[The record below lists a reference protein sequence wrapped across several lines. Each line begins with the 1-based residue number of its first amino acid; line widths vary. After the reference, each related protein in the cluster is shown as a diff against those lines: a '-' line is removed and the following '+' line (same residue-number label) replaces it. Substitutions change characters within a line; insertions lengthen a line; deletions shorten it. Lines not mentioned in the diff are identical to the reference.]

1 MMGHPVAGLLLFTC
15 LILGNQGYNLN
26 EDHLGVLEGDG
37 QPDSLFG
44 WALQHFKNELYVG
57 APGEGG
63 AGIVYRCTSIDT
75 RPSCQQISV
84 RPRPMKD
91 SWFGGSL
98 AASEEKLYACA
109 FRHSYA
115 QYSPQKQVIGKCF
128 ESNGNSMTDLIDFSG
143 RWSPRGGSLWKTNGI
158 YGVSVTVSDK
168 SGSLVVGTPITFD
181 NKGMWNNPYISAGS
195 IGLISRGK
203 TLIKPKNQA
212 PWITSDTDTSTMKNT
227 FKNGGYSLATG
238 NFFNGNPKSY
248 IVGAPKSH
256 NYRGSV
262 FICNNCFGGLDG
274 GSRSRSSNVRYP
286 DSAKDL
292 ERIGLQIGEG
302 FGTAIAACDIT
313 GDGRDDL
320 IVGAPFYS
328 PGRTRYNVGRI
339 HIFQGRELKR
349 VWPQEESTIEPS
361 GDHDKTMNARFGSS
375 VACIGDTDEEGSEE
389 VVVGA
394 PFFDTKGAIFL
405 YRAKQDRTKGLVL
418 SQVIESKGAVSFGMK
433 LSTSKL
439 NMKDFSSKGFAIGAP
454 VGTSSAYIKVRKVPR
469 FTDIS
474 RVIVMP
480 RNVDPLTTKQI
491 HVTIRPAIERRT
503 EFSEIL
509 RITASA
515 ITDSR
520 LILTSKNNKTDIG
533 KDTAFGRELTFTFE
547 PRKPN
552 FGQRD
557 LSNLDANAMNPLVFK
572 LSLEYMLDDCTDSY
586 SKPCP
591 IFDPEDRTDGQ
602 KTNKDKLSIKK
613 VLPDQILDFNIC
625 KDPKN
630 CLCDIT
636 ANIKQETK
644 IVAGAE
650 LDMLLGNLDVE
661 NIGAEPSFLTN
672 LEITLDKKDYMFV
685 QQGNCEFKSNL
696 TSCKLPFLNKGRE
709 MNSKR
714 TFPLKLTS
722 HKLIRPDTNVVEIN
736 VKLSSTCKNRPEII
750 LHKLLTVNVVH
761 YWFIKAEQ
769 DPDQEYKRFLWDE
782 KVEEE
787 EMEESETVELTYTVF
802 NEGPSMSKESLLY
815 AFIPFKPELIENIKV
830 SLMNTECKP
839 GDLAKNQIPPQV
851 PSNSM
856 AEMIVCKNRGDCH
869 VYECK
874 VKKEMEKIEKGN
886 LLINY
891 DFNKKNAKKME
902 KVSKFEIVT
911 SICTMSHNDKKDA
924 RCVDG
929 NKKPLRTT
937 TSFEYI
943 RKTTLDLLIGSW
955 QLLAGIISGIIVFIL
970 IFIIFW
976 KCELFKKVRFYDQQR
991 QKLLK
996 ESQEMEDQNEEDR
1009 KMVEVDGEVVDLRS

>member
-1 MMGHPVAGLLLFTC
+1 MMGPPVAGLLLLTC
-15 LILGNQGYNLN
+15 LILGTHGYNLK
-26 EDHLGVLEGDG
+26 EDDLGVLKGDG
-37 QPDSLFG
+37 QAESLFG
-44 WALQHFKNELYVG
+44 WALQHFNDELYVG

-63 AGIVYRCTSIDT
+63 TGKLYRCSNIDT
-75 RPSCQQISV
+75 RPSCRQISASA
-84 RPRPMKD
+84 MKD

-98 AASEEKLYACA
+98 AASKDNIYACA
-109 FRHSYA
+109 FRHGYT
-115 QYSPQKQVIGKCF
+115 QYSPKKQYIGKCF
-128 ESNGNSMTDLIDFSG
+128 MKSGNSMNKLIDFSG
-143 RWSPRGGSLWKTNGI
+143 SWSNRGGSLWKPNGM
-158 YGVSVTVSDK
+158 YGVSATVSDK

-181 NKGMWNNPYISAGS
+181 NKGMWNNPYISVGS
-195 IGLISRGK
+195 IGLISRQN
-203 TLIKPKNQA
+203 TLTKPKNQA

-227 FKNGGYSLATG
+227 FKNAGYSLATG
-238 NFFNGNPKSY
+238 NFFYGNPKSY
-248 IVGAPKSH
+248 IVGAPKAH

-262 FICNNCFGGLDG
+262 FICNNCFGEQW
-274 GSRSRSSNVRYP
+274 SRSRSSTVRYP

-302 FGTAIAACDIT
+302 FGTAVAACDIT

-328 PGRTRYNVGRI
+328 PDRTRYNVGRI
-339 HIFQGRELKR
+339 HIFQGREMKR

-375 VACIGDTDEEGSEE
+375 VACIGDTDEDGSEE

-394 PFFDTKGAIFL
+394 PFFNTKGAIFL
-405 YRAKQDRTKGLVL
+405 YRAKQDRTKGLVI
-418 SQVIESKGAVSFGMK
+418 SQIIESNGPASFGMK

-439 NMKDFSSKGFAIGAP
+439 NMKDSFNNGFAIGAP
-454 VGTSSAYIKVRKVPR
+454 AGTSSSYIKVRKVPR
-469 FTDIS
+469 FTDVS
-474 RVIVMP
+474 RVTMMP
-480 RNVDPLTTKQI
+480 RSVDPQTTKQI

-503 EFSEIL
+503 DFSETL
-509 RITASA
+509 SITASV

-520 LILTSKNNKTDIG
+520 LILTSSNNKTEIG
-533 KDTAFGRELTFTFE
+533 KDTTFGRELTFTFE
-547 PRKPN
+547 PSKPK
-552 FGQRD
+552 FGQQD
-557 LSNLDANAMNPLVFK
+557 LSNLDANAMSPLVFK
-572 LSLEYMLDDCTDSY
+572 LNLEYKLGACTDDY
-586 SKPCP
+586 AKPCP
-591 IFDPEDRTDGQ
+591 IFDPEDKTDGQ
-602 KTNKDKLSIKK
+602 RTNKDKLSIKK
-613 VLPDQILDFNIC
+613 ILPDQILDFNIC
-625 KDPKN
+625 KDPQN

-636 ANIKQETK
+636 ANLKQETQ
-644 IVAGAE
+644 IIAGAE
-650 LDMLLGNLDVE
+650 LDMLLGNLVVE
-661 NIGAEPSFLTN
+661 NIGAEASFLTN
-672 LEITLDKKDYMFV
+672 VEISLDKTMYMFV
-685 QQGNCEFKSNL
+685 QQGNCEFDTNL
-696 TSCKLPFLNKGRE
+696 TSCKLPFLNKGGE
-709 MNSKR
+709 LNSER

-722 HKLIRPDTNVVEIN
+722 HKLIRPDTNVVEMN
-736 VKLSSTCKNRPEII
+736 VKLRSTCKKRPEIVM
-750 LHKLLTVNVVH
+750 HEKVAVNVVH

-782 KVEEE
+782 KIEEE
-787 EMEESETVELTYTVF
+787 EKEESETVELTYTIF

-815 AFIPFKPELIENIKV
+815 VFIPQKPELIENIKV
-830 SLMNTECKP
+830 SLMNTDCKI

-851 PSNSM
+851 PPSSL
-856 AEMIVCKNRGDCH
+856 AEMIVCKNRGDCL

-911 SICTMSHNDKKDA
+911 SICTMSHNEKKNA

-929 NKKPLRTT
+929 NKQIVRTT

-955 QLLAGIISGIIVFIL
+955 QLLAGVISGIIVFIL

-976 KCELFKKVRFYDQQR
+976 KCELFKKVRFYDQQK
-991 QKLLK
+991 QKLLR
-996 ESQEMEDQNEEDR
+996 ESQEMEDQDEEDK